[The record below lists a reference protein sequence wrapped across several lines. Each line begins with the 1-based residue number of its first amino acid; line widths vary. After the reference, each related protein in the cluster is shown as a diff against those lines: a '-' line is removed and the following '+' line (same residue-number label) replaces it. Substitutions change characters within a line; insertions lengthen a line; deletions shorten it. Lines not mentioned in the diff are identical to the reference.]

1 MKITFILKNASERF
15 MQDIQGR
22 LDADTLLAYKYLNE
36 KSLKSEYK
44 HLISQKI
51 GTGSFRDRVD
61 WNRLLRQ
68 YLPTLEAKIESRK
81 GYKLLTFSV

>member
-1 MKITFILKNASERF
+1 MKITFILKNISERF

-36 KSLKSEYK
+36 KALLAEYK

-68 YLPTLEAKIESRK
+68 SPTLEAKIESIK